1 MELLSLKQIEE
12 GLEAKGLTIEEVK
25 NARYDIDNNL
35 KEITVFSR
43 YESFNS
49 KIAIYYDVYGRCYQ
63 RKNNKRIAAM
73 DLCIEHR

>member
-1 MELLSLKQIEE
+1 MQLLSLQQIEE
-12 GLEAKGLTIEEVK
+12 GLEAKGLTIEDVK
-25 NARYDIDNNL
+25 KAKYDKDKNL

-43 YESFNS
+43 YESLNS

-73 DLCIEHR
+73 DLCIEH